1 MTTEPQPSFKERRTR
16 ALEEVA
22 QVLSTGGDEALS
34 ILAGIAGSLAAQN
47 RLLER
52 IAEALEESARLHR
65 QRSTDAGAGDHW

>member
-1 MTTEPQPSFKERRTR
+1 MTTEPQPSFKERRTL

-22 QVLSTGGDEALS
+22 EVLSTGGEGALS
-34 ILAGIAGSLAAQN
+34 ILAGIAGSLAAQK

-65 QRSTDAGAGDHW
+65 QRSIDEGAGDHW

>member
-1 MTTEPQPSFKERRTR
+1 MTTEHQPSFKERRTL

-22 QVLSTGGDEALS
+22 EVLSTGGEEALS

-65 QRSTDAGAGDHW
+65 

>member
-1 MTTEPQPSFKERRTR
+1 MTTEPQPSFKERRTL

-22 QVLSTGGDEALS
+22 EVLSTGGEEALS

-52 IAEALEESARLHR
+52 IAKALEESARLHR
-65 QRSTDAGAGDHW
+65 QRSIDAGAGDHW